1 MTTARERRDSLIVQ
15 ESARLLGDFDERD
28 DRNHSVFE
36 SSSNDSSGINSAN
49 DNNGESERELDP
61 VAETEVD
68 ELSTRALVTL
78 FCSLYIGVFLCA
90 LDGTVIVTL
99 LAHIASEFHEFRSVS
114 WIATSYLIA
123 LAAFQ
128 PLYGKISDIYGRK
141 ALLLFSNIAF
151 AIGCILCGI
160 APSIWFL
167 VFARIIAGIGG
178 GGLNSLSVITLS
190 DLVPL
195 RQRSLLHGVGSVLYN
210 SGAAIGGVFGG
221 LITDAIGWRW
231 AFLIQVPFVLVSAIT
246 ISINLKSKP
255 AQEFETDK
263 LKRID
268 FGGSFTLV
276 TALILFLV
284 ALSMGGNYL
293 PWTHPIIFILF
304 PLSFAFLAAFIHI
317 ELKVAL
323 EPVLPLG
330 LLKDRTIFGSAC
342 TNSLIFMISYSH
354 LFYVPIYLISVRGVS
369 ATAAGTNIISNFIG
383 TGIGA
388 IGTGSYMRAT
398 GKYYKV
404 MVFNA
409 TTLFVGCI
417 LVCTYGPNTATPV
430 QVMYLLIS
438 GIGFGSLLTST
449 LIALIASVPHEFQ
462 AVTTSIQYGFR
473 GTGSTIGVSM
483 ASAIFQNTLAS
494 RLLSKISGP
503 GAEGIIG
510 RVLDSVEEI
519 EFIPENYKPLVVS
532 SYLDACRAVFIFAA
546 ILGFLNIIS
555 CSIMKE
561 HTLHTT
567 INRAR

>member
-1 MTTARERRDSLIVQ
+1 MATVRERRDSLIDQ
-15 ESARLLGDFDERD
+15 ESARLLGEFDERD
-28 DRNHSVFE
+28 EEAIIDDDAENA
-36 SSSNDSSGINSAN
+36 NNSA
-49 DNNGESERELDP
+49 DT
-61 VAETEVD
+61 VAEQEVH

-99 LAHIASEFHEFRSVS
+99 VSHIASEFHDFRSVP

-128 PLYGKISDIYGRK
+128 PLYGKVSDIYGRK
-141 ALLLFSNIAF
+141 ALLLFSNSAF
-151 AIGCILCGI
+151 AIGCILCGF
-160 APSIWFL
+160 APSVPFL
-167 VFARIIAGIGG
+167 VFARIVAGIGG

-231 AFLIQVPFVLVSAIT
+231 AFFIQVPFVIISAIA
-246 ISINLKSKP
+246 IQLNLKSKP
-255 AQEFETDK
+255 ADEIESAR

-268 FGGSFTLV
+268 FAGSFTLV
-276 TALILFLV
+276 TALALFLL
-284 ALSMGGNYL
+284 ALSMGGNYVS
-293 PWTHPIIFILF
+293 WTHPIILILF
-304 PLSFAFLAAFIHI
+304 PLSFAFVSAFVHI
-317 ELKVAL
+317 ETKVAQ
-323 EPVLPLG
+323 EPVLPITF
-330 LLKDRTIFGSAC
+330 LKDRTIFGSALS
-342 TNSLIFMISYSH
+342 NSFIFMISYTH
-354 LFYVPIYLISVRGVS
+354 LFYVPIYLIAVRGIS

-388 IGTGSYMRAT
+388 ISTGSYMRAT
-398 GKYYKV
+398 GKYYRV
-404 MVFNA
+404 MLFNA
-409 TTLFVGCI
+409 SLLFVGCL
-417 LVCTYGPNTATPV
+417 LVCTYGLTTSTPV
-430 QVMYLLIS
+430 QIFFLLVP

-473 GTGSTIGVSM
+473 ATGSTIGVSM
-483 ASAIFQNTLAS
+483 ASAIFQNVLAS
-494 RLLSKISGP
+494 RLFTRITGP
-503 GAEGIIG
+503 ESEYIIG
-510 RVLDSVEEI
+510 RVLDSVEEV
-519 EFIPENYKPLVVS
+519 ELLPDEYKPLVIS

-546 ILGFLNIIS
+546 ALGFLNIIS
-555 CSIMKE
+555 CSLMKE

-567 INRAR
+567 INR

>member
-1 MTTARERRDSLIVQ
+1 MATARERRDSLIDQ

-28 DRNHSVFE
+28 EEAIIDDDDTDV
-36 SSSNDSSGINSAN
+36 G
-49 DNNGESERELDP
+49 NGHNVSDQ
-61 VAETEVD
+61 VAEQEVN

-99 LAHIASEFHEFRSVS
+99 VSHIASEFHEFRSVS

-128 PLYGKISDIYGRK
+128 PLYGKVSDIYGRK
-141 ALLLFSNIAF
+141 ALLLFSNSAF
-151 AIGCILCGI
+151 AIGCVLCGI
-160 APSIWFL
+160 APSLWFL
-167 VFARIIAGIGG
+167 VFARIVAGIGG

-195 RQRSLLHGVGSVLYN
+195 RQRSLLHGIGSVLYN
-210 SGAAIGGVFGG
+210 SGAAMGGVFGG

-231 AFLIQVPFVLVSAIT
+231 AFFIQVPFVVISAIA
-246 ISINLKSKP
+246 IQINLKSKP
-255 AQEFETDK
+255 ADEIQSSR

-268 FGGSFTLV
+268 FAGSFTLV
-276 TALILFLV
+276 TALALFLL

-293 PWTHPIIFILF
+293 PWSHPIIFFLF
-304 PLSFAFLAAFIHI
+304 PLSFAFLAAFVHI
-317 ELKVAL
+317 ETKVAE
-323 EPVLPLG
+323 EPVLPITF
-330 LLKDRTIFGSAC
+330 LKDRTIFGSALS
-342 TNSLIFMISYSH
+342 NSFIFMISYSH
-354 LFYVPIYLISVRGVS
+354 LFYVPIYLIAVRGIS

-388 IGTGSYMRAT
+388 ISTGSYMRAT
-398 GKYYKV
+398 GKYYRI
-404 MVFNA
+404 MIFNA
-409 TTLFVGCI
+409 SVLFVGCL
-417 LVCTYGPNTATPV
+417 LVCTYGPTTATPV
-430 QVMYLLIS
+430 QVFYLLVP

-473 GTGSTIGVSM
+473 ATGSTIGVSM
-483 ASAIFQNTLAS
+483 ASAIFQNV
-494 RLLSKISGP
+494 LSSKLFTRITGTGS
-503 GAEGIIG
+503 EEIIA

-519 EFIPENYKPLVVS
+519 EFLPEEYKPLVIS
-532 SYLDACRAVFIFAA
+532 SYLDACRGVFIFAA
-546 ILGFLNIIS
+546 VLGFLNIIS
-555 CSIMKE
+555 CAFMKE

-567 INRAR
+567 INRR